1 LRTSECYSVFGLG
14 VLQRPFQPQ
23 DEAARQRQL
32 DARDFGQSRYWRWV
46 FVVGWLSLA
55 AFAILAVKGLPGAG
69 VILVPI
75 GLGMIIGSG
84 IQLLLER

>member
-1 LRTSECYSVFGLG
+1 

-23 DEAARQRQL
+23 DETARQRQL

-46 FVVGWLSLA
+46 FVGGWLSLA

-84 IQLLLER
+84 IQLLLDR